1 MDTYLADKRK
11 GFTLLELLI
20 VLAILAVLAAILL
33 VIIKPQVIF
42 QRTRDTQ
49 RKTDLLKM
57 SQAIDIYLSDIAQ
70 SGGIANLSAN
80 YTTPNWGCL
89 NGAGGPS
96 NQTLYYGSKDTGP
109 VAAPSGWTGTTR
121 ATTTRTTDG
130 NGWLPVNLASLGASS
145 ALNFPNYPLDP
156 SNTYS
161 DTKPGFYYTYGCNAT
176 NNTYE
181 MDANMEQD
189 TTSESNDGGN
199 NPYVYE
205 VGTDKNILPA
215 GTSTTFYQQ

>member
-1 MDTYLADKRK
+1 MDIYLTDKRK

-20 VLAILAVLAAILL
+20 VLAILAVLAVILL
-33 VIIKPQVIF
+33 IVVRPQVIF
-42 QRTRDTQ
+42 QRTRDAR

-89 NGAGGPS
+89 NGAGGPT
-96 NQTLYYGSKDTGP
+96 NQTLYYGSKDTTNP
-109 VAAPSGWTGTTR
+109 DVPLGWTGITR
-121 ATTTRTTDG
+121 ATTTRTIDG

-156 SNTYS
+156 SNTFS
-161 DTKPGFYYTYGCNAT
+161 NTKPGYYYTYGCNASNKT
-176 NNTYE
+176 WELN
-181 MDANMEQD
+181 ANMEQD

-205 VGTDKNILPA
+205 VGPDKTILPA
-215 GTSTTFYQQ
+215 GTSSSFYQQ